1 MSMIVRKATATDV
14 PAIKELLERGQLN
27 HEGVEQFLD
36 GFVVVE
42 EVSGN
47 RIVATA
53 GLEIWGEY
61 GLLRSLVLSK
71 EANNSHVILELV
83 RILLMQAKEKEARCV
98 YLYAGNTIDFFRA
111 LGFHTVTVDDVP
123 SELKQ
128 SPYFQQYSQGQTRA
142 HIMEYRFPQKNHNLS
157 T

>member
-1 MSMIVRKATATDV
+1 MSMIVRKAADADV
-14 PAIKELLERGQLN
+14 PAIKELLERGQLY

-53 GLEIWGEY
+53 GMEIWGEY

-71 EANNSHVILELV
+71 EANNSHFILELV
-83 RILLMQAKEKEARCV
+83 RILLMQAKERKARCV
-98 YLYAGNTIDFFRA
+98 YLYAGNTTDFFRA
-111 LGFHTVTVDDVP
+111 LGFRTVSVNDVP
-123 SELKQ
+123 DELKQ
-128 SPYFQQYSQGQTRA
+128 SPYFRQYSQGLTRA
-142 HIMEYRFPQKNHNLS
+142 RIMEYRFPQKNHNLS